1 VSKDLTDIQDTQKTT
16 ENSKWGLF
24 NLRKR
29 MYNDQIRM
37 RRLQG
42 LLALG
47 IALSATAVAA
57 QTRNASVNYTFRE
70 TALKGYRMGDEFLLP
85 LDAVADLGWSAGS
98 ASAGTKIY
106 AENNTLQLP
115 TRQVNGKQCIP
126 LREAIN
132 QLGGISTWN
141 PGGYDIL
148 QVSSPVFEINVKNGI
163 VNIQSALAVKPTV
176 SVMGSK
182 KVIIDLEGAKF
193 SRDTKIDSD
202 GSTNVSQYGP
212 NTVRIVLNLDF
223 VPSLPKLQLP
233 SASNLKINLNPEAIA
248 PPKPEP
254 PKDTTPPKQ
263 DPIPNPGPITE
274 LPLGLDWENQ
284 TSSSLSIKFEPGKWK
299 GTATYRRP
307 NSDVLEIVLSNLNCE
322 LPKNFKL
329 HSSAVKEVSS
339 SIVGTTTVLRLELKR
354 AMGADIVASA
364 SGVVINLVR
373 PNSTGG
379 KLNGKV
385 IVIDAGHGGSDNGSM
400 AGGAR
405 EKDIT
410 LFLSR
415 MVRDELKS
423 EGATV
428 IMTRDDDSFPSLE
441 SRPELANR
449 NSADI
454 FLSIHANEPG
464 RRSNTTA
471 TGSIIF
477 YHKGSSISKF
487 LGECVQT
494 ELMKYNLLPSTG
506 LRSDSTIYSSGFAVL
521 RLSNMPGLLIETG
534 FMTNPKDRQ
543 MIQSEQFGRALAKSI
558 VSGLKTYYGQ

>member
-1 VSKDLTDIQDTQKTT
+1 
-16 ENSKWGLF
+16 
-24 NLRKR
+24 

-47 IALSATAVAA
+47 IALSANAVAA

-70 TALKGYRMGDEFLLP
+70 TPIKGYRMGDEFLLP
-85 LDAVADLGWSAGS
+85 LDSVADLGWSAGF
-98 ASAGTKIY
+98 ATAGTKIF

-126 LREAIN
+126 LREAIT
-132 QLGGISTWN
+132 QLGGIATWN

-148 QVSSPVFEINVKNGI
+148 QVASPIFEINVKGGI

-176 SVMGSK
+176 SVIGSK
-182 KVIIDLEGAKF
+182 KVIVDLEGARF

-223 VPSLPKLQLP
+223 VPNLPKLQLP
-233 SASNLKINLNPEAIA
+233 SAANLKINLNPESIT
-248 PPKPEP
+248 PSKQDP
-254 PKDTTPPKQ
+254 PKDPTPPKQ
-263 DPIPNPGPITE
+263 DLVTNPGPITE

-284 TSSSLSIKFEPGKWK
+284 TSSSLSIKFEPGRWK

-307 NSDVLEIVLSNLNCE
+307 DRDTIEIVLTNLNCD
-322 LPKNFKL
+322 LPRNFKL
-329 HSSAVKEVSS
+329 NSSAVKDVSS
-339 SIVGTTTVLRLELKR
+339 SVVGTTTVLKLELKR

-364 SGVVINLVR
+364 SGVVITLIR
-373 PNSTGG
+373 PTSTGG
-379 KLNGKV
+379 KLTGKV
-385 IVIDAGHGGSDNGSM
+385 IVLDAGHGGPDRGST
-400 AGGAR
+400 AGGAE
-405 EKDIT
+405 EKNIT

-415 MVRDELKS
+415 FIRDELAS
-423 EGATV
+423 EGASV
-428 IMTRDDDSFPSLE
+428 IMTRNDDSFPSLE

-449 NSADI
+449 SNADI

-464 RRSNTTA
+464 SRSNTTA
-471 TGSIIF
+471 SGSIIF
-477 YHKGSSISKF
+477 YHKGSTISKF
-487 LGECVQT
+487 LGECVQS
-494 ELMKYNLLPSTG
+494 ELQKYNLMSSTG
-506 LRSDSTIYSSGFAVL
+506 LRSDGTIYSSGFAVL